1 MEVLATVFLIAVI
14 VWVALPSQ
22 TEVREAM
29 KRKERSKRDDTY

>member
-1 MEVLATVFLIAVI
+1 MEALATLFLIVVV

-29 KRKERSKRDDTY
+29 KRKERSKRSD